1 MSTGKKKTTTVGD
14 LTVEEMADR
23 IKKFGKLI
31 VDERTGAGSLEIV
44 QKRLMPE
51 DVEIILELFR
61 RFTEMQH
68 VRFQRCFMTDD
79 IFTRIVNEGLCHLR
93 HLKSLFLPFNMLSD
107 ASAALIIETFA
118 PLSRQLQ
125 HLDCRSNT
133 FTEKKAADLYRAFPA
148 IQTLNEIPVYR
159 SKRDTDVVAID
170 LGRKTLKL
178 ADIEIL
184 VCLLQDIK
192 PCHITHLDLS
202 NNAITAAALRLLAEG
217 LTSVSLQH
225 INLDHNPL
233 TDGDLDFTGMEALF
247 ITAHRHK
254 HICTISHAGVE
265 FPEELRDR
273 LATSLSVNRSLFVP
287 KQAKESEGLFKDKFT
302 TYIRRIV
309 EERTPALP
317 ENASEFDRDA
327 IPEFKIDD
335 SFYNVN
341 RLPTIDVK
349 MDATKGSK
357 NKGFDIAFVS
367 DPREGKKRFN
377 AMA

>member
-1 MSTGKKKTTTVGD
+1 
-14 LTVEEMADR
+14 
-23 IKKFGKLI
+23 
-31 VDERTGAGSLEIV
+31 
-44 QKRLMPE
+44 
-51 DVEIILELFR
+51 
-61 RFTEMQH
+61 
-68 VRFQRCFMTDD
+68 
-79 IFTRIVNEGLCHLR
+79 
-93 HLKSLFLPFNMLSD
+93 
-107 ASAALIIETFA
+107 
-118 PLSRQLQ
+118 
-125 HLDCRSNT
+125 
-133 FTEKKAADLYRAFPA
+133 
-148 IQTLNEIPVYR
+148 
-159 SKRDTDVVAID
+159 
-170 LGRKTLKL
+170 
-178 ADIEIL
+178 
-184 VCLLQDIK
+184 
-192 PCHITHLDLS
+192 
-202 NNAITAAALRLLAEG
+202 
-217 LTSVSLQH
+217 
-225 INLDHNPL
+225 
-233 TDGDLDFTGMEALF
+233 MEALF